1 MGPVAHLEGVPGVV
15 HSPFLRAGACGVS
28 LARSHS
34 PVRSAVHGPDVQVWA
49 GPAGRP
55 AWARPALSCRMLGR
69 RDQLD
74 RDVSCGPLRPRV
86 CTPGAGAVPT
96 LQAGHGSLLPAPCQ
110 SLSHVL
116 WFQPGAGILF
126 MLSIPSCCCCKGDWG
141 EPRDSDEGSTG
152 IQPMHQP

>member
-55 AWARPALSCRMLGR
+55 AWARPAPSCRMLGR

-74 RDVSCGPLRPRV
+74 RDVSRGSLRPRV
-86 CTPGAGAVPT
+86 CTPGAEAVCQHCRLGMAHSSLCLARVCPT
-96 LQAGHGSLLPAPCQ
+96 CCGFSQVLGS
-110 SLSHVL
+110 
-116 WFQPGAGILF
+116 W
-126 MLSIPSCCCCKGDWG
+126 SC
-141 EPRDSDEGSTG
+141 
-152 IQPMHQP
+152 